1 MTMKILHY
9 ALLLLLI
16 TNHAVLG
23 QKATLEGII
32 KDASGPLP
40 GVKVVL
46 ENTEFKV
53 LTDLEGRFL
62 FSKIPAGT
70 YTLSVNS
77 AIYDEYQNSITLTDL
92 EHKML
97 EPILLKTGTT
107 KEDVVISRTAKTSEQ
122 KALNM
127 MKNAQNVV
135 TIVSADIIA
144 KLPNKNASD
153 VVARVPGASIVR
165 SKGEGSHIS
174 LRGTPLDWTA
184 TFLNGDRLPVA
195 DEENP
200 TRSFEFEILPADMIE
215 YVFVTKSS
223 TPDLESDQIGGSIN
237 FIPRTVVQQ
246 KTFKLNVAGG
256 YNTLAQKP
264 IGTLNFLYGNTSKN
278 KKFSYLLNGTFYG
291 RYYNADAFKMIYG
304 SNFNHSLNRY
314 ELRKY
319 EGTRINTSTSGAV
332 EYKFS
337 DRWKIGSHFV
347 YSFMQ
352 EDKYQKKQSYNWY
365 EGSGQ
370 RIRLQNIH
378 GKLNRQLYGGD
389 IYTEFRPNAQTKI
402 NLKLATYDNQFWYGN
417 VPYAKKDPR
426 NGYFITEFISP
437 LLAFTDQS
445 YVSLYGQTIDPNDPS
460 GFPGKLI
467 GPDDPYGKG
476 DDPNNIQPKFVTIF
490 GGQALK
496 AEDFEYYQSY
506 TEKNQTRE
514 RDAVVTQMDIETKP
528 NSKITLKFGTKF
540 RDKIGY
546 RHISKHE
553 WFKDYSIPGN
563 NNPFMLKDFTHEPF
577 NSNPNG
583 FLAPLGAHYEG
594 QFFPFLDHDILSS
607 FLIDSAYLLREKVM
621 DKLNQEY
628 QQWVGSNYDYHEL
641 QSGTYAMADLTLGKF
656 NAVGGVRFEYT
667 RFTES
672 SDTLTDALAF
682 DSLTGNQYNIPE
694 RRTVTR
700 NYQFLLPSLNI
711 TYRLNEQNNL
721 RMAFSKGMKRPN
733 FEQTKPG
740 FAMIKYNDLVYIFGN
755 PNLKPTYAYN
765 YDLAY
770 EHFWPGLGMFS
781 VAAFYKDVYN
791 HIFTVTTADIDP
803 ASGIMVKKYE
813 NAARSK
819 VYGVEMTLIRRFDF
833 LPGLLSG
840 LGTNSNLTLSDSRM
854 EIPGRPNAQ
863 KMTEQTPLIYN
874 LGLTYEYKKWNARIA
889 LNYIGKHLKEVNLS
903 SIVGIGLLHLDDD
916 FDTYVNEIYNLDFQC
931 SYAFSK
937 HGSIYLEGMNLLN
950 SPQRLYI
957 GKTWRNLR
965 TEYYGMRFQLGMRI
979 EL

>member
-1 MTMKILHY
+1 MMKATIQVT
-9 ALLLLLI
+9 LLI
-16 TNHAVLG
+16 FFFSSALFA
-23 QKATLEGII
+23 QKGSLEGIV
-32 KDASGPLP
+32 KDNSGPLP

-46 ENTEFKV
+46 ENTDFKV
-53 LTDLEGRFL
+53 LTDLEGRFI

-77 AIYDEYQNSITLTDL
+77 AAYDEFKTSVSLADT
-92 EHKML
+92 EHKTL
-97 EPILLKTGTT
+97 ETILLKSGTT
-107 KEDVVISRTAKTSEQ
+107 KEDVLISRTAKTSEQ

-127 MKNAQNVV
+127 MKNAQNMV

-165 SKGEGSHIS
+165 NKGEGSHIS

-215 YVFVTKSS
+215 YVFVTKST
-223 TPDLESDQIGGSIN
+223 TPDMESDQIGGCIN
-237 FIPRTVVQQ
+237 FIPRTVMQQ

-264 IGTLNFLYGNTSKN
+264 IGTFNFLYGNTSKN
-278 KKFSYLLNGTFYG
+278 KKFSYLINGSSYA

-319 EGTRINTSTSGAV
+319 EGTRVNVAGNGAL
-332 EYKFS
+332 EYKAT
-337 DRWKIGSHFV
+337 DKIKVGTHFF

-352 EDKYQKKQSYNWY
+352 DDKYQKRQSYNWY

-389 IYTEFRPNAQTKI
+389 VYTEIKI
-402 NLKLATYDNQFWYGN
+402 TPLLKMNFKVATYDNQFWYGK
-417 VPYAKKDPR
+417 VPYENKDPR

-445 YVSLYGQTIDPNDPS
+445 YVSLYGQTIDPNDPG
-460 GFPGKLI
+460 GFPAKLI
-467 GPDDPYGKG
+467 GPDDPYGNG
-476 DDPNNIQPKFVTIF
+476 DDPNNIQPQYVTIF

-496 AEDFEYYQSY
+496 ASDFEFYQSY

-514 RDAVVTQMDIETKP
+514 RDAVVSQLDFEYKP
-528 NSKITLKFGTKF
+528 SSKLTLKCGTKF
-540 RDKIGY
+540 RNKIGY

-563 NNPFMLKDFTHEPF
+563 NDPFILTDFQQEPF
-577 NSNPNG
+577 HTHPQG
-583 FLAPLGAHYEG
+583 FLAPLGANYEG
-594 QFFPFLDHDILSS
+594 QFFPFLDRDNLSS

-628 QQWVGSNYDYHEL
+628 RQWVGSNYDYNEL
-641 QSGTYAMADLTLGKF
+641 QSGTYLMGDLTLGKF
-656 NAVGGVRFEYT
+656 NMVGGVRFEYT

-694 RRTVTR
+694 RRSVTR
-700 NYQFLLPSLNI
+700 SYSFFLPSLNI
-711 TYRLNEQNNL
+711 TYRFNDVNNF
-721 RMAFSKGMKRPN
+721 RAAFSEGMKRPN

-755 PNLKPTYAYN
+755 PDLKPTYAYN

-781 VAAFYKDVYN
+781 VAAFYKDVYD

-813 NAARSK
+813 NAARSN
-819 VYGVEMTLIRRFDF
+819 VFGMEMTLIRKFDF
-833 LPGLLSG
+833 LPGIFGG
-840 LGTNSNLTLSDSRM
+840 LGTNSNITLSDSRM
-854 EIPGRPNAQ
+854 EIPGRPRAQ

-874 LGLTYEYKKWNARIA
+874 VGLTYEYKRWNARLA
-889 LNYIGKHLKEVNLS
+889 LNYIGKHLKEVNLA
-903 SIVGIGLLHLDDD
+903 SIVGIGLLHMDDD
-916 FDTYVNEIYNLDFQC
+916 FDTYINEIYNMDFQC
-931 SYAFSK
+931 SYAWSK
-937 HGSIYLEGMNLLN
+937 HGSVYLEGMNLLN
-950 SPQRLYI
+950 FAERRYI
-957 GKTWRNLR
+957 GKEWRNLR
-965 TEYYGMRFQLGMRI
+965 TEYYGLRFQLGIRFD
-979 EL
+979 L